1 MSAAYIRTVQRD
13 TPHLAQ
19 VAEERIRAGTPR
31 GEAIERVVAET
42 GDRADDLRAAKAW
55 WIRRMPRFRWNDYTG
70 VHVLAVL
77 EEALARVDPLVPGR
91 TRD

>member
-1 MSAAYIRTVQRD
+1 MSAAYIPTVQRD

-19 VAEERIRAGTPR
+19 VAEEQIRAGTPR
-31 GEAIERVVAET
+31 GEAIDRVVAET
-42 GDRADDLRAAKAW
+42 GDRADDLRAAKTW
-55 WIRRMPRFRWNDYTG
+55 WLGRMRRFRWNDYTG
-70 VHVLAVL
+70 VHVLGVL